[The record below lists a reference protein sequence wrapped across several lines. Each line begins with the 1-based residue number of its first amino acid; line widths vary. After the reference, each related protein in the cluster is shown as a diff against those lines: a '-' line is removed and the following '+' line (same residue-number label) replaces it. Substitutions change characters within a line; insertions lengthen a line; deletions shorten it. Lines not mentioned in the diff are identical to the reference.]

1 MISLGAGNG
10 EHMDGSELIV
20 ALFALV
26 FLAFCLSA
34 IAVIAMSKDKDEVA
48 DKSVSAL
55 RQLKSEY
62 LQSSIRLEE
71 PDAPEDDK
79 EEI

>member
-1 MISLGAGNG
+1 
-10 EHMDGSELIV
+10 MDGSELIV

-26 FLAFCLSA
+26 FLAFCLTA

-62 LQSSIRLEE
+62 LRPKTRLEE
-71 PDAPEDDK
+71 ADKQNEDED
-79 EEI
+79 EEGEPPI

>member
-1 MISLGAGNG
+1 
-10 EHMDGSELIV
+10 MDGSELIV

-26 FLAFCLSA
+26 FLAFCLTA

-62 LQSSIRLEE
+62 LRPSVKLEE
-71 PDAPEDDK
+71 PDTPEDD
-79 EEI
+79 EEDGAP

>member
-1 MISLGAGNG
+1 
-10 EHMDGSELIV
+10 MDGSELIV

-26 FLAFCLSA
+26 FLAFCLTA

-55 RQLKSEY
+55 RQLKVEH
-62 LQSSIRLEE
+62 LRPATMQEE
-71 PDAPEDDK
+71 PDTPDEAEEDEAPH
-79 EEI
+79 

>member
-1 MISLGAGNG
+1 
-10 EHMDGSELIV
+10 MDGSELIV

-26 FLAFCLSA
+26 FLAFCLTA
-34 IAVIAMSKDKDEVA
+34 IAVIAMSKDKDDVA

-62 LQSSIRLEE
+62 LRPTAKLEE
-71 PDAPEDDK
+71 TNEQGDDEDGPER
-79 EEI
+79 

>member
-1 MISLGAGNG
+1 
-10 EHMDGSELIV
+10 MDGSELIV

-26 FLAFCLSA
+26 FLAFCLTA

-62 LQSSIRLEE
+62 LRPTARLAEPESANDDEE
-71 PDAPEDDK
+71 DEALL
-79 EEI
+79 

>member
-1 MISLGAGNG
+1 
-10 EHMDGSELIV
+10 MDGSELIV

-26 FLAFCLSA
+26 FLAFCLTA

-62 LQSSIRLEE
+62 LRPTARLEK
-71 PDAPEDDK
+71 PESSED
-79 EEI
+79 EEEGTPP

>member
-1 MISLGAGNG
+1 
-10 EHMDGSELIV
+10 MDGSELIV

-26 FLAFCLSA
+26 FLAFCLTA
-34 IAVIAMSKDKDEVA
+34 ITVIAMSKDKDEVA

-62 LQSSIRLEE
+62 LRPTARLEK
-71 PDAPEDDK
+71 PDASED
-79 EEI
+79 EEEGTPP

>member
-1 MISLGAGNG
+1 
-10 EHMDGSELIV
+10 MDGSELIV

-26 FLAFCLSA
+26 FLAFCLTA

-62 LQSSIRLEE
+62 LRPGNGVEKADDQEDENTNE
-71 PDAPEDDK
+71 PPA
-79 EEI
+79 

>member
-1 MISLGAGNG
+1 
-10 EHMDGSELIV
+10 MDGSELIV